1 MLNPNTWSIDNLK
14 KHSVDMRQFLDFR
27 QSTLA
32 SGMRIIEAYN
42 SSGFHFTILPDR
54 GMDVW
59 TASYKGIP
67 LTWISQ
73 GSPHMP
79 DNGQPWLRQF
89 NGGLLTTC
97 GLTHVGAPEKDD
109 LSGEQRDLHGN
120 FTRLRAGDVRVETD
134 ETTIRLKGTLAE
146 AALFG
151 SQLRLERTY
160 TLTLGEPGF
169 KIEDTVTNL
178 SDEPSPLMVVYHCNL
193 GYPLIAEGTRLSSAN
208 VKVYPGTVA
217 SDSDFANWPEYGSA
231 TPNFKEQVFF
241 HHPRADENGMTEAI
255 LYREEIGLAFRWD
268 TRQMPYLTQWKNTR
282 QGMYVCG
289 VEPGNCIPEGQNAA
303 RRNDRLEMLAAGA
316 SRSFG
321 CEIMVLDG
329 GDQVAK
335 GINRIYKMRENGKP
349 ATGTNLDDS
358 NVKVV
363 GGADKPV

>member
-1 MLNPNTWSIDNLK
+1 
-14 KHSVDMRQFLDFR
+14 MRVV
-27 QSTLA
+27 
-32 SGMRIIEAYN
+32 EAYN
-42 SSGFHFTILPDR
+42 TSGLHFTILPDR
-54 GMDVW
+54 GLDVW

-67 LTWISQ
+67 LTWVSQ
-73 GSPHMP
+73 GSPHPP
-79 DNGQPWLRQF
+79 DYGQSWLRQF

-97 GLTHVGAPEKDD
+97 GLTHVGAPETDEQ
-109 LSGEQRDLHGN
+109 SGEQRDLHGN
-120 FTRLRAGDVRVETD
+120 FTRLRAQDVRVEAD
-134 ETTIRLKGTLAE
+134 GTTLKLHGTLAE
-146 AALFG
+146 AMLFG

-160 TLTLGEPGF
+160 TLTLNEPGF

-178 SDEPSPLMVVYHCNL
+178 SDAPSPLMLVYHCNL
-193 GYPLIAEGTRLSSAN
+193 GYPLIAAGTRLHTAN
-208 VKVYPGTVA
+208 VKVYPGTSA
-217 SDSDFANWPEYGSA
+217 SEADFANWPEYSA
-231 TPNFKEQVFF
+231 AVPGYTEQVFF

-303 RRNDRLEMLAAGA
+303 RRHNRLEQLAPGA

-335 GINRIYKMRENGKP
+335 GINRIYKIRESGQP
-349 ATGTNLDDS
+349 ATATQLDDDS
-358 NVKVV
+358 VKVV
-363 GGADKPV
+363 GGADKPT